1 MTQQKR
7 KPFEAYACFI
17 ILAVMTAVM
26 FAGVV
31 WRYVF
36 NSSLVWSEE
45 LTRYLFI
52 WFVFLSA
59 SYAVTTKS
67 HIRVDALN
75 MMIPVKIRKYVNLIG
90 SIVWVGFSFFIAYLG
105 VEYALNLLDQNTIS
119 AAIKAPMGIVYLG
132 IPIGYSLMGI
142 RIFIHEVYAVIF
154 NKEAGDA

>member
-75 MMIPVKIRKYVNLIG
+75 MMIPIKIRKN
-90 SIVWVGFSFFIAYLG
+90 
-105 VEYALNLLDQNTIS
+105 
-119 AAIKAPMGIVYLG
+119 
-132 IPIGYSLMGI
+132 
-142 RIFIHEVYAVIF
+142 R
-154 NKEAGDA
+154 